1 MAKAFDHMRHDLVF
15 VTPYERGVLAKAG
28 VQPRATWRGGE
39 KLEQHI
45 LQSDGGPKVGVL
57 LLPPLPKG
65 ARNVPEN
72 LIHQVENA
80 VHRLRGTVKL
90 IVAMSPWG
98 YGPEQELLKANG
110 PLPDILLGSGPGIGL
125 VGTLAAGGKTA
136 WVRSFAQGKSVLRIE
151 VLGWPE
157 DISTFKWT
165 EDKNIRMTL
174 FGLTDQY
181 PENPQLLTLM
191 QHMGTD

>member
-1 MAKAFDHMRHDLVF
+1 
-15 VTPYERGVLAKAG
+15 
-28 VQPRATWRGGE
+28 
-39 KLEQHI
+39 LEQHI
-45 LQSDGGPKVGVL
+45 LQTAGGPRIAVL

-65 ARNVPEN
+65 AKDVPQN

-80 VHRLRGTVKL
+80 VHGLRGTVKL

-98 YGPEQELLKANG
+98 YAQEQELLKAKG
-110 PLPDILLGSGPGIGL
+110 PLPDVLLGSGPGIGL
-125 VGTLAAGGKTA
+125 VGTLANGSKTA

-151 VLGWPE
+151 VLAWPDE
-157 DISTFKWT
+157 ISTFKWT
-165 EDKNIRMTL
+165 EEQNIRMTL

-181 PENPQLLTLM
+181 QENPQLLTLM